1 MAAPPTPDG
10 IRDVN
15 VRYHDA
21 APAPYHAKWGGD
33 FGDIRAHQV
42 LGKVRKLL
50 GAQPG
55 PFERSL
61 EIGAG
66 TGYFTIHLAR
76 AGVVRSAVATDI
88 SPGMLETL
96 RGNAQRAG
104 VEVETVACDAEHLPF
119 DDA

>member
-1 MAAPPTPDG
+1 MSREPEE
-10 IRDVN
+10 IHDVN

-21 APAPYHAKWGGD
+21 AAASYDGKWGVDYGEV
-33 FGDIRAHQV
+33 GRTQV

-50 GAQPG
+50 GPSPG

-66 TGYFTIHLAR
+66 TGYFTLHLLA

-88 SPGMLETL
+88 SQGMVDVLQA
-96 RGNAQRAG
+96 NAARMGLAHRM
-104 VEVETVACDAEHLPF
+104 VRW
-119 DDA
+119 